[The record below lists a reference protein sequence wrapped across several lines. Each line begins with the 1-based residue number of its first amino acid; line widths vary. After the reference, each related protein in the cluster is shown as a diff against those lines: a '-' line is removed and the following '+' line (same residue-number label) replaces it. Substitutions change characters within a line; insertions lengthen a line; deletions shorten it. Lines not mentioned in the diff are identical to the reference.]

1 MPLKE
6 ELEEAVS
13 KIIRESWTE
22 RDGEVVPEPEDLE
35 LGNDAV
41 NLEATVLYADMAAST
56 QLVDSH
62 IAWRAAEVYKA
73 YMFCAAQLI
82 KFHGGSI
89 TAYDGDRVMGVF
101 IGDSKNSSAAKAALR
116 INWALLKIVNPAN
129 QRLYGDGAYNLAHV
143 IGIDTSRIFACRIG
157 ARNDNDLV
165 WVGRAANYAAKL
177 TEISE
182 DYPVYITE
190 RVFDKLHDTSKYGG
204 TPSRMMWEKRWWT
217 KMNNMV
223 IYRSNWHWGL

>member
-1 MPLKE
+1 MPLKD

-13 KIIRESWTE
+13 KIVREIWVE
-22 RDGEVVPEPEDLE
+22 RDGEVVPEPENLK

-41 NLEATVLYADMAAST
+41 NLDATVLYADMAAST

-116 INWALLKIVNPAN
+116 INWALSISLIR
-129 QRLYGDGAYNLAHV
+129 Q
-143 IGIDTSRIFACRIG
+143 TSGC
-157 ARNDNDLV
+157 
-165 WVGRAANYAAKL
+165 
-177 TEISE
+177 TEIVPTVSPTSSGLTRVESSHAESASE
-182 DYPVYITE
+182 TTM
-190 RVFDKLHDTSKYGG
+190 TSYGWVRPQ
-204 TPSRMMWEKRWWT
+204 TT
-217 KMNNMV
+217 QLN
-223 IYRSNWHWGL
+223 